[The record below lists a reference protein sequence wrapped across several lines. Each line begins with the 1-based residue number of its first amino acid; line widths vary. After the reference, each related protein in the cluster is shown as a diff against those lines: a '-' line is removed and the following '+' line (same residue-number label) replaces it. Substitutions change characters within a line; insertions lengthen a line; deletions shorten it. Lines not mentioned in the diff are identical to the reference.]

1 MELEFLEEIY
11 EARMT
16 RNSMDQR
23 QLTYTDCCERL
34 YLSLLVL
41 EVLRNANIPLS
52 AYTILDALR
61 EFGFKAPLQVYRALD
76 GLTELGKVHRIESM
90 NAFIACDHSMCSISD
105 MTAFTICEK
114 CEKVSEVKDKELS
127 DYMHLRAEKFGLYA
141 PKTNIEFHG
150 ICTDCSNI

>member
-1 MELEFLEEIY
+1 MMKNMQNNTKKKPL
-11 EARMT
+11 T
-16 RNSMDQR
+16 KNQR
-23 QLTYTDCCERL
+23 
-34 YLSLLVL
+34 LVL
-41 EVLRNANIPLS
+41 EVLKNANIPLS
-52 AYTILDALR
+52 AYSILDELK

-114 CEKVSEVKDKELS
+114 CEKVSEIKDEELS

-141 PKTNIEFHG
+141 PRTNIEFHG
-150 ICTDCSNI
+150 ICTDCSNN